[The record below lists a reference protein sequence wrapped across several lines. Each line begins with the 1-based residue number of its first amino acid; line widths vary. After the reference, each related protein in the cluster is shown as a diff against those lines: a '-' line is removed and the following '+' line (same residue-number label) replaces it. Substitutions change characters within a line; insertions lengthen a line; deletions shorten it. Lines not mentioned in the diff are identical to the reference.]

1 VPVLFAVAVIVRL
14 GFGRMP
20 DAGNEDA
27 LLERTVSSSSCG
39 IKEEGRDKRDKDM
52 LDAKMGDLHE
62 RMT

>member
-39 IKEEGRDKRDKDM
+39 IKEEGRDKRDKEM
-52 LDAKMGDLHE
+52 LDA
-62 RMT
+62 